1 MRALLTAGSP
11 MVTTSSVM
19 AMAKT
24 PSLRLAKRA
33 NSSSV
38 PDRLY
43 FRGPRRRAALRA
55 ATAPSSQAT
64 PAARWLALRLV
75 RTLGPAGV
83 ADSPGLEEQAALG
96 AGERQLLVG
105 VDAAALDDLAGRKG
119 AGRVVPA
126 VGAYVHGTLSR
137 SEARIVRQ
145 MAVACFTVDHLDDGT
160 ARLLDVF
167 ERRGLKTT
175 VFVEG
180 RFGEER
186 PDGVADIVRR
196 GHELGMH
203 GWAHEQWD
211 SLDADEEEKLGRRAT
226 EALSAAAGEAP
237 RGFRAPGG
245 ARGSRTAD
253 LLVELG
259 YRYDASLGD
268 GMRVDVIQAGLAQ
281 VPFVWNGLDGAHYL
295 GDPPPAAA
303 A

>member
-1 MRALLTAGSP
+1 
-11 MVTTSSVM
+11 
-19 AMAKT
+19 
-24 PSLRLAKRA
+24 
-33 NSSSV
+33 
-38 PDRLY
+38 
-43 FRGPRRRAALRA
+43 
-55 ATAPSSQAT
+55 
-64 PAARWLALRLV
+64 
-75 RTLGPAGV
+75 
-83 ADSPGLEEQAALG
+83 
-96 AGERQLLVG
+96 
-105 VDAAALDDLAGRKG
+105 
-119 AGRVVPA
+119 
-126 VGAYVHGTLSR
+126 
-137 SEARIVRQ
+137 

-167 ERRGLKTT
+167 ERRGLKAT

-281 VPFVWNGLDGAHYL
+281 VPFVWNGVDGAHYL
-295 GDPPPAAA
+295 GDPPPLAADVQAKWMSALDKVGEDGGMFLTICHGFITGADDERLA
-303 A
+303 AFDRVIGRAQDGGFELLTAGQVADRALGG